1 MNGSDEHLDNAHLMR
16 VAGRLSRRVRGY
28 AMAYRIPVI
37 DCRRGEHKHD
47 LTEDFLA
54 TRTVRRSLLLVL
66 VGRAEVRS
74 WDVCRCSLRQHLVCG
89 ASGLDREGAS
99 RMIALSRK
107 KRGKMG
113 LTSTPVCGKNRAH
126 AANSWEKPW
135 ETASTFSHFLI
146 VLDHLCA
153 N

>member
-16 VAGRLSRRVRGY
+16 VAGRFSRRVRGY
-28 AMAYRIPVI
+28 AMAHRIPVI

-47 LTEDFLA
+47 LTADFLA

-74 WDVCRCSLRQHLVCG
+74 WDVHRWSFRQHLVCG
-89 ASGLDREGAS
+89 ASGLDREGAY

-107 KRGKMG
+107 TMGKW
-113 LTSTPVCGKNRAH
+113 V
-126 AANSWEKPW
+126 
-135 ETASTFSHFLI
+135 
-146 VLDHLCA
+146 
-153 N
+153 